1 MIDFCFLLTTITLTL
16 SKVSTLLPDHYLR
29 NNDFSYY
36 EQIASHTHPSDLQDP
51 VVRSSIKFNHGLSVN
66 QSFKS

>member
-1 MIDFCFLLTTITLTL
+1 MVRCFLVVVVFLPSRETPVKMRKMWDKHDDI
-16 SKVSTLLPDHYLR
+16 LLVL
-29 NNDFSYY
+29 
-36 EQIASHTHPSDLQDP
+36 DP

>member
-1 MIDFCFLLTTITLTL
+1 MGVRSSVFKAD
-16 SKVSTLLPDHYLR
+16 K
-29 NNDFSYY
+29 
-36 EQIASHTHPSDLQDP
+36 DLDP